1 MYTLVLLRHGQ
12 SVHNLEGKFSGWS
25 DTPLTQQGRDEAM
38 QAGKTLIGQGYTF
51 NEAHTNLLTRAI
63 VTTWLTLEQ
72 MNLVWIPILKH
83 WRLNERCYGA
93 LQTFTHEELEQRVG
107 KEQVFLWR
115 RGFDNPLPLLDEADP
130 RFPKNDL
137 RYKDVPETL
146 IPRGESLK
154 QTLDRVMPYWN
165 DTLAPAIKSGKKLLI
180 SASHNS
186 LRAIIKHLENID
198 DQIIPTVVMPTG
210 KPYVYTLDDNLNV
223 VEKKI
228 L

>member
-1 MYTLVLLRHGQ
+1 
-12 SVHNLEGKFSGWS
+12 
-25 DTPLTQQGRDEAM
+25 
-38 QAGKTLIGQGYTF
+38 
-51 NEAHTNLLTRAI
+51 
-63 VTTWLTLEQ
+63 
-72 MNLVWIPILKH
+72 
-83 WRLNERCYGA
+83 
-93 LQTFTHEELEQRVG
+93 
-107 KEQVFLWR
+107 
-115 RGFDNPLPLLDEADP
+115 
-130 RFPKNDL
+130 
-137 RYKDVPETL
+137 
-146 IPRGESLK
+146 
-154 QTLDRVMPYWN
+154 MPYWN

>member
-25 DTPLTQQGRDEAM
+25 DVSLTEQGRDEAI
-38 QAGKTLIGQGYTF
+38 QAGKILKERNYTF
-51 NEAHTNLLTRAI
+51 DEAHTNLLTRAI
-63 VTTWLTLEQ
+63 VTTWLALEQ
-72 MNLVWIPILKH
+72 MNLVWIPIFKH

-93 LQTFTHEELEQRVG
+93 LQTFTHAELEQKVG

-115 RGFDNPLPLLDEADP
+115 RGFDNQPPLLDESDP
-130 RFPKNDL
+130 RFPNKDP
-137 RYKDVPETL
+137 RYQNIPNEL

-154 QTLDRVMPYWN
+154 QTLDRVMPYW
-165 DTLAPAIKSGKKLLI
+165 TEVLVPAIKSDRRLLI

-198 DQIIPTVVMPTG
+198 DETIPTVVMPTG
-210 KPYVYTLDDNLNV
+210 KPYVYTLDENLNI
-223 VEKKI
+223 VEKTI